1 MISIHWMN
9 ASASNSFICWLSLW
23 KIMRHHENWKYSK
36 TVEFHQI
43 SECSDVFIEFRWRHY
58 YSSEGNNSRY
68 MQHAYVQFKAVT
80 VTHTYPYQ
88 SATFYY
94 ELFFLLYF
102 PYKYKILSYDTIRK
116 KRVLFLFC
124 SVHKCFQSVNEI
136 PIYFIVEI
144 LAVINWLDDFIE
156 WFCNFGRKVLQ
167 A

>member
-43 SECSDVFIEFRWRHY
+43 SECSDVLIEFRWRHY

-68 MQHAYVQFKAVT
+68 MHHAYVQFKAVT

-94 ELFFLLYF
+94 ELFSLLYF
-102 PYKYKILSYDTIRK
+102 PYKYKIIHLRFVRSEFYSYFAVCTSACNQSMKFQFILLWK
-116 KRVLFLFC
+116 FC
-124 SVHKCFQSVNEI
+124 
-136 PIYFIVEI
+136 
-144 LAVINWLDDFIE
+144 L
-156 WFCNFGRKVLQ
+156 
-167 A
+167 